1 MNENEII
8 TVTPNNIKIA
18 LSGGN
23 LIIGDFSRVID
34 LNYVGTI
41 PDGKNMFFPVY
52 NPLMLVI
59 FNDNGAVKVSMQ
71 PLLAMGN
78 NKLISLNYNS
88 LDFIYEPSEEIEDL
102 YRKTLE
108 KMKEAEVVD
117 KAKKQGIVTDLSDF
131 INRNP
136 KDIA

>member
-1 MNENEII
+1 MNENEIVI
-8 TVTPNNIKIA
+8 PNNIKIA

-34 LNYVGTI
+34 LNFIGTK

-88 LDFIYEPSEEIEDL
+88 LDFIYEPSEEIEKL

-117 KAKKQGIVTDLSDF
+117 NAKKQGIVTDISDF
-131 INRNP
+131 RNRNP

>member
-8 TVTPNNIKIA
+8 TVTPNNVKIT

-59 FNDNGAVKVSMQ
+59 FNDNGAVKISMQ

-88 LDFIYEPSEEIEDL
+88 LDFIYEPSEEIQDL

-108 KMKEAEVVD
+108 KIKEAEVVD
-117 KAKKQGIVTDLSDF
+117 KAKKQGIVTDISDF
-131 INRNP
+131 RNRNP

>member
-1 MNENEII
+1 MTNENEIVI
-8 TVTPNNIKIA
+8 PNNIKIA

-88 LDFIYEPSEEIEDL
+88 LYFIYEPSEEIQDL
-102 YRKTLE
+102 YRKTLD

-117 KAKKQGIVTDLSDF
+117 KAKKQGIVTDLSSF
-131 INRNP
+131 RNRNP

>member
-1 MNENEII
+1 MNENEI
-8 TVTPNNIKIA
+8 VVPNNIKIA

-34 LNYVGTI
+34 LNFIGSI

-117 KAKKQGIVTDLSDF
+117 KAKKQGIVTNLSDF
-131 INRNP
+131 RNRNP

>member
-1 MNENEII
+1 MNENEI
-8 TVTPNNIKIA
+8 VVPNNIKIA

-34 LNYVGTI
+34 LNFIGSI

-88 LDFIYEPSEEIEDL
+88 LDFIYEPSEEIEKL

-108 KMKEAEVVD
+108 KMKEAEVID
-117 KAKKQGIVTDLSDF
+117 NAKKQGIVTDLSDF
-131 INRNP
+131 RNRNP

>member
-1 MNENEII
+1 MNENEIVI
-8 TVTPNNIKIA
+8 PNNIKIA

-34 LNYVGTI
+34 LNFIGSI

-59 FNDNGAVKVSMQ
+59 FKDNGAVKVSMQ

-131 INRNP
+131 RNRNP

>member
-1 MNENEII
+1 MNENEIVI
-8 TVTPNNIKIA
+8 PNNIKIA

-117 KAKKQGIVTDLSDF
+117 KAKKQGIVTNLSDF
-131 INRNP
+131 RNRNP

>member
-1 MNENEII
+1 MNENEIVI
-8 TVTPNNIKIA
+8 PNNIKIA

-34 LNYVGTI
+34 LNLIGTI

-88 LDFIYEPSEEIEDL
+88 LDFIYEPSEEIEKL

-108 KMKEAEVVD
+108 KMKEAEVID
-117 KAKKQGIVTDLSDF
+117 NAKKQGIVTDLSDF
-131 INRNP
+131 RNRNP

>member
-1 MNENEII
+1 MNENEIVI
-8 TVTPNNIKIA
+8 PNNIKIA

-71 PLLAMGN
+71 PLLAMGS

-117 KAKKQGIVTDLSDF
+117 NAKKQGIVTDLSDF
-131 INRNP
+131 RNRNP

>member
-1 MNENEII
+1 MNENEIVI
-8 TVTPNNIKIA
+8 PNNIKIA

-34 LNYVGTI
+34 LNFIGTI

-117 KAKKQGIVTDLSDF
+117 KAKKQGIVTNLSDF
-131 INRNP
+131 RNRNP

>member
-1 MNENEII
+1 MNENEIVI
-8 TVTPNNIKIA
+8 PNNIKIA

-52 NPLMLVI
+52 NPLMLII

-71 PLLAMGN
+71 PLLAMGK

-131 INRNP
+131 RNRNP

>member
-1 MNENEII
+1 MNENEI
-8 TVTPNNIKIA
+8 VVPNNIKIA

-88 LDFIYEPSEEIEDL
+88 LDFIYEPSEEIEKL

-117 KAKKQGIVTDLSDF
+117 KAKKQGIVTDISDF
-131 INRNP
+131 RNRNP

>member
-1 MNENEII
+1 
-8 TVTPNNIKIA
+8 
-18 LSGGN
+18 
-23 LIIGDFSRVID
+23 
-34 LNYVGTI
+34 
-41 PDGKNMFFPVY
+41 MFFPVY

-88 LDFIYEPSEEIEDL
+88 LDFIYEPSEEIQDL

-117 KAKKQGIVTDLSDF
+117 KAKKQGIVTDISDF
-131 INRNP
+131 RNRNP

>member
-1 MNENEII
+1 MNENEI
-8 TVTPNNIKIA
+8 VVPNNIKIA
-18 LSGGN
+18 LSGDN

-34 LNYVGTI
+34 LNFIGSI

-59 FNDNGAVKVSMQ
+59 FNDNGAVKISMQ

-88 LDFIYEPSEEIEDL
+88 LDFIYEPSEEIQDL

-108 KMKEAEVVD
+108 KIKEAEVVD
-117 KAKKQGIVTDLSDF
+117 KAKKQGIVTDISDF
-131 INRNP
+131 RNRNP

>member
-1 MNENEII
+1 MNENEIV
-8 TVTPNNIKIA
+8 TVIPNNIKIA

-88 LDFIYEPSEEIEDL
+88 LDFIYEPSEEIQDL

-117 KAKKQGIVTDLSDF
+117 KAKKQGIVTDISDF
-131 INRNP
+131 RNRNP

>member
-1 MNENEII
+1 MNENEIVI
-8 TVTPNNIKIA
+8 PNNIKIA

-59 FNDNGAVKVSMQ
+59 FNDNGAVKISMQ

-88 LDFIYEPSEEIEDL
+88 LDFIYEPSEEIQDL

-108 KMKEAEVVD
+108 KIKEAEVVD
-117 KAKKQGIVTDLSDF
+117 KAKKQGIVTDISDF
-131 INRNP
+131 RNRNP

>member
-1 MNENEII
+1 MNENEIVI
-8 TVTPNNIKIA
+8 PNNIKIA

-88 LDFIYEPSEEIEDL
+88 LDFIYEPSEEIEKL

-108 KMKEAEVVD
+108 KMKEAEVID
-117 KAKKQGIVTDLSDF
+117 NAKKQGIVTDISDF
-131 INRNP
+131 RNRNP

>member
-1 MNENEII
+1 MNENEI
-8 TVTPNNIKIA
+8 VVPNNIKIA

-34 LNYVGTI
+34 LNFIGSI

-88 LDFIYEPSEEIEDL
+88 LDFIYEPSEEIEKL

-108 KMKEAEVVD
+108 KMKEAEVID
-117 KAKKQGIVTDLSDF
+117 NAKKQGIVTDISDF
-131 INRNP
+131 RNRNP

>member
-1 MNENEII
+1 MNENEI
-8 TVTPNNIKIA
+8 VVPNNIKIA

-34 LNYVGTI
+34 LNFIGSI

-71 PLLAMGN
+71 PLLAMGK

-117 KAKKQGIVTDLSDF
+117 KAKKQGIVTDISDF
-131 INRNP
+131 RNRNP

>member
-1 MNENEII
+1 MNENEI
-8 TVTPNNIKIA
+8 VVPNNIKIA

-34 LNYVGTI
+34 LNFIGTI

-88 LDFIYEPSEEIEDL
+88 LDFIYEPSEEIQDL

-117 KAKKQGIVTDLSDF
+117 KAKKQGIVTDISDF
-131 INRNP
+131 RNRNP

>member
-1 MNENEII
+1 MNENEI
-8 TVTPNNIKIA
+8 VVPNNIKIA

-34 LNYVGTI
+34 LNFIGTI

-88 LDFIYEPSEEIEDL
+88 LDFIYEPSEEIEKL

-108 KMKEAEVVD
+108 KMKEAEVID
-117 KAKKQGIVTDLSDF
+117 NAKKQGIVTDISDF
-131 INRNP
+131 RNRNP

>member
-1 MNENEII
+1 MTNENEIVI
-8 TVTPNNIKIA
+8 PNNIKIA
-18 LSGGN
+18 FGGGN

-34 LNYVGTI
+34 LNFIGTI

-52 NPLMLVI
+52 NPLMLAI
-59 FNDNGAVKVSMQ
+59 FNDEKGAIRIAMQ
-71 PLLAMGN
+71 PIIAMSD
-78 NKLISLNYNS
+78 NKIISLNYNS
-88 LDFIYEPSEEIEDL
+88 VDFIYEPSEEIKDL

-117 KAKKQGIVTDLSDF
+117 KANKSGIVTDLSNF
-131 INRNP
+131 RNRNP

>member
-108 KMKEAEVVD
+108 KMKESEVVD
-117 KAKKQGIVTDLSDF
+117 KAKKSGIVTDISDF
-131 INRNP
+131 RNRNP
-136 KDIA
+136 KNIA

>member
-1 MNENEII
+1 MTNENEIVI
-8 TVTPNNIKIA
+8 PNNIKIA

-71 PLLAMGN
+71 PLLAMGS

-117 KAKKQGIVTDLSDF
+117 NAKKQGIVTDLSDF
-131 INRNP
+131 RNRNP

>member
-1 MNENEII
+1 MNENEIVI
-8 TVTPNNIKIA
+8 PNNIKIA

-34 LNYVGTI
+34 LNFIGTI

-88 LDFIYEPSEEIEDL
+88 LDFIYEPSEEIEKL

>member
-108 KMKEAEVVD
+108 KMKESEVVD
-117 KAKKQGIVTDLSDF
+117 KAKKSGIVTDLSDF

>member
-1 MNENEII
+1 MNENEI
-8 TVTPNNIKIA
+8 VVPNNIKIA

-88 LDFIYEPSEEIEDL
+88 LDFIYEPSEEIQDL

-117 KAKKQGIVTDLSDF
+117 KAKKQGIVTDISDF
-131 INRNP
+131 RNRNP

>member
-1 MNENEII
+1 MNENEI
-8 TVTPNNIKIA
+8 VVPNNIKIA

-34 LNYVGTI
+34 LNFIGSI

-52 NPLMLVI
+52 NPLMLII

-131 INRNP
+131 RNRNP

>member
-1 MNENEII
+1 MTNENEIVI
-8 TVTPNNIKIA
+8 PNNIKIA

-88 LDFIYEPSEEIEDL
+88 LDFIYEPSEEIQDL

-117 KAKKQGIVTDLSDF
+117 KAKKQGIVTDISDF
-131 INRNP
+131 RNRNP

>member
-1 MNENEII
+1 MNENEIVI
-8 TVTPNNIKIA
+8 PNNIKIA

-34 LNYVGTI
+34 LNFIGSI

-71 PLLAMGN
+71 PLLAMGS

-131 INRNP
+131 RNRNP

>member
-1 MNENEII
+1 MNENEIVI
-8 TVTPNNIKIA
+8 PNNIKIA

-34 LNYVGTI
+34 LNFIGTI

-88 LDFIYEPSEEIEDL
+88 LDFIYEPSEEIEKL

-117 KAKKQGIVTDLSDF
+117 KAKKQGIVTDISDF
-131 INRNP
+131 RNRNP

>member
-1 MNENEII
+1 MNENEIVI
-8 TVTPNNIKIA
+8 PNNIKIA

-71 PLLAMGN
+71 PLLAMGS

-88 LDFIYEPSEEIEDL
+88 LDFIYEPSEEIEKL

-117 KAKKQGIVTDLSDF
+117 NAKKQGIVTDISDF
-131 INRNP
+131 RNRNP

>member
-1 MNENEII
+1 MTNENEIVI
-8 TVTPNNIKIA
+8 PNNIKIA

-34 LNYVGTI
+34 LNFIGSI

-88 LDFIYEPSEEIEDL
+88 LDFIYEPSEEIEKL

-108 KMKEAEVVD
+108 KMKEAEVID
-117 KAKKQGIVTDLSDF
+117 NAKKQGIVTDLSDF
-131 INRNP
+131 RNRNP

>member
-1 MNENEII
+1 MNENEIV
-8 TVTPNNIKIA
+8 TVIPNNIKIA

-88 LDFIYEPSEEIEDL
+88 LDFIYEPSEEIEKL

-108 KMKEAEVVD
+108 KMKEAEVID
-117 KAKKQGIVTDLSDF
+117 NAKKQGIVTDISDF
-131 INRNP
+131 RNRNP

>member
-1 MNENEII
+1 MNENEI
-8 TVTPNNIKIA
+8 VVPNNIKIA
-18 LSGGN
+18 LSGDN

-34 LNYVGTI
+34 LNFIGSI

-131 INRNP
+131 RNRNP

>member
-1 MNENEII
+1 MNENEIVI
-8 TVTPNNIKIA
+8 PNNIKIA

-34 LNYVGTI
+34 LNFIGTI

-88 LDFIYEPSEEIEDL
+88 LDFIYEPSEEIQDL

-108 KMKEAEVVD
+108 KIKEAEVVD
-117 KAKKQGIVTDLSDF
+117 KAKKQGIVTDISDF
-131 INRNP
+131 RNRNP

>member
-1 MNENEII
+1 MNENEI
-8 TVTPNNIKIA
+8 VVPNNIKIA

-34 LNYVGTI
+34 LNFIGSI

-71 PLLAMGN
+71 PLIEMGN

-131 INRNP
+131 RNRNP